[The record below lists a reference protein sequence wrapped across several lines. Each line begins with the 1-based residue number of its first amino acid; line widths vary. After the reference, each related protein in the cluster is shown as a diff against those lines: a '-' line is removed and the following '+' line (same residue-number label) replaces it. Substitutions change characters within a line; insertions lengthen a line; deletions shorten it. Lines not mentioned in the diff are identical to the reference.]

1 MKHRVLTAF
10 AFTTVI
16 AAAGI
21 WVGGSAQAD
30 DAKPCVNTKFKFP
43 KVKEACDSGGQKAA
57 KALMKKAVKKM
68 KADGKDVNCKSCHT
82 ELKTYK
88 NKDNANKDLKGYL

>member
-30 DAKPCVNTKFKFP
+30 DAKPCVGKKFDFP
-43 KVKEACDSGGQKAA
+43 KVKAACEKGGQAEAKKIMKA
-57 KALMKKAVKKM
+57 AVKKM

-82 ELKTYK
+82 ELKQYK
-88 NKDNANKDLKGYL
+88 NKDNAVKDLKGYL